1 MGERALRVGLLL
13 LSLVLSVGPILAAFA
28 SEGWD
33 LRSTLIGD
41 LGPLQDLTS
50 EGKEPE
56 AEAGEPQFL
65 GEVTRDNLPPLLLTL
80 TLSNPYSFSLG
91 VENQSLDVF
100 CQEDNVRVGVG
111 RLEGKILEPESRE
124 NLTFLVE
131 FTPEGSRHLLERHV
145 RGSYLE
151 AMLEL
156 RGDFRL
162 DLYGLKFRVSQ
173 EMSFWVYAE
182 VGE

>member
-1 MGERALRVGLLL
+1 VGERALRAGLLL
-13 LSLVLSVGPILAAFA
+13 LSLALSVGPILAAFA

-50 EGKEPE
+50 EEKPE

-100 CQEDNVRVGVG
+100 CQEDNMRVGVG

-131 FTPEGSRHLLERHV
+131 FTPEGSRHLLEGHV

-151 AMLEL
+151 AALEL

-162 DLYGLKFRVSQ
+162 DLYGLKFRVPQ
-173 EMSFWVYAE
+173 EMSFRVYAE
-182 VGE
+182 VRE